1 MRGRQRGRRQPS
13 YSHGYTQTA
22 HERVT
27 HDANTRRLL
36 SETHPSM
43 LQFDDGA
50 HRRNTGQETDEEGS
64 WMQAGRA
71 QLGRLRGS
79 VRREAEGS
87 PSVSAKR
94 STTRRRRPSI
104 QYGMGGRWPWR
115 HLYGCRSCLL
125 ADLTEHIQ
133 GVSFIEDRPPPQF
146 IRTDPQLHCAGH
158 GAPSGC
164 LAGLAGWLAGCAS
177 RSGQHFSRGTVQS
190 ASPRA
195 AGLRGWGEYR
205 RLVVRRSSEIVVVLI
220 AVVLIVVAVVAGVGV
235 RAKKLRESGSM
246 QRPKPSPWHISWPG
260 ASTTKIKLFVL
271 SSDDDRY
278 SSANANAILH
288 ARGRER
294 SDTTLMRTAPKMYIL
309 HVTTTAEIS

>member
-1 MRGRQRGRRQPS
+1 MQTPAVFCPKHIHLCCSSTTGRIDETPAKKRMRRGPGCRPDGHSLAGSGVLFGVRRRALRPFQPS
-13 YSHGYTQTA
+13 VPPPVVVHQSNMGWEAAGLGTICTAVGLVCSQTSP
-22 HERVT
+22 
-27 HDANTRRLL
+27 NTSKACHSSRI
-36 SETHPSM
+36 
-43 LQFDDGA
+43 
-50 HRRNTGQETDEEGS
+50 N
-64 WMQAGRA
+64 
-71 QLGRLRGS
+71 
-79 VRREAEGS
+79 
-87 PSVSAKR
+87 
-94 STTRRRRPSI
+94 
-104 QYGMGGRWPWR
+104 
-115 HLYGCRSCLL
+115 
-125 ADLTEHIQ
+125 
-133 GVSFIEDRPPPQF
+133 PPQF

-164 LAGLAGWLAGCAS
+164 LDGLAGWLAGWLAVPVGQVSISAEEQSS
-177 RSGQHFSRGTVQS
+177 RPVPGLLVQ
-190 ASPRA
+190 
-195 AGLRGWGEYR
+195 RGWGEYR